1 MKKRMKKILLSM
13 MTLTV
18 TAALCA
24 CGGGKGSESSAG
36 GNDSEE
42 TKTAVSA
49 ETETSSTPQAG
60 GEVTVG
66 IAQDLDSLD
75 PHKMAYAGTREVLFN
90 VFEGLVKPDPNGDL
104 IPAVASDYQM
114 SEDGKVYTFTLRDGI
129 TFHDGTPVTVEDVK
143 YSIERYAELQGAD
156 SAFSILESV
165 ETPDGST
172 VVVNLNEG
180 NTEFLASLTL
190 AIVPQSNEA
199 NFDTNPIGT
208 GPFKFVSF
216 TPGQSFVVEAY
227 DGYWKEDCP
236 YLDKV
241 TFQIVADADTAITQ
255 LQAGTLDIYQ
265 YLTADQASTLTSGFN
280 ILEGSV
286 NYVQGMFL
294 NNDFEPFQD
303 VRVRQ
308 ALCYA
313 VDKDMIN
320 EFLFGGKS
328 HTIGT
333 HMIPSFKKYYNE
345 ETEGVYTR
353 DVEKAKELLSEA
365 GYGDGF
371 EFTITVPNNY
381 APHEGTAQI
390 IVENLKEMG
399 ITATINTVEFSTW
412 YDEVYT
418 QRNYEATIV
427 AVDGTLAPSSWM
439 TKNYSTD
446 PNNFTNYSN
455 EEFDDVY
462 SRALASTDDAE
473 KTELYKEAQMILAED
488 AASVYIQDPA
498 NLVAV
503 SDKLG
508 GYVFYPISAQD
519 MSVVYYEQ

>member
-13 MTLTV
+13 LTLTV

-24 CGGGKGSESSAG
+24 CSGGKRSESFAD

-49 ETETSSTPQAG
+49 ETEPSSTPKKG

-90 VFEGLVKPDPNGDL
+90 VFEGLVKPDSNGDL
-104 IPAVASDYQM
+104 VPAVASDYQM
-114 SEDGKVYTFTLRDGI
+114 TDDGKVYTFTLRDGI

-143 YSIERYAELQGAD
+143 YSIERYAEIQGGD

-165 ETPDGST
+165 ETPDDST
-172 VVVNLNEG
+172 VVVNLSEG

-190 AIVPQSNEA
+190 AILPESNEA
-199 NFDTNPIGT
+199 NFDTRPIGT

-241 TFQIVADADTAITQ
+241 TFQIVADADTALTQ

-265 YLTADQASTLTSGFN
+265 YLTYDQAATLTDGFN
-280 ILEGSV
+280 VLEGSV

-303 VRVRQ
+303 ARVRQ
-308 ALCYA
+308 AVCYA
-313 VDKDMIN
+313 VDRDMIN
-320 EFLFGGKS
+320 DFLFGGKS
-328 HTIGT
+328 HVIGT

-345 ETEGVYTR
+345 ETESVYTH
-353 DVEKAKELLSEA
+353 DVEKAKALLAEA
-365 GYGDGF
+365 GYENGF
-371 EFTITVPNNY
+371 ELTITVPNNY
-381 APHEGTAQI
+381 APHAGTAQI
-390 IVENLKEMG
+390 IVENLKEVG
-399 ITATINTVEFSTW
+399 ITATIDTVEFSTW

-418 QRNYEATIV
+418 QRNYEASIV
-427 AVDGTLAPSSWM
+427 AVDGTLAPGSWM
-439 TKNYSTD
+439 TRNASDD
-446 PNNFTNYSN
+446 PNNFTNYDN
-455 EEFDDVY
+455 AEFDDVF
-462 SRALASTDDAE
+462 SRALTSTDDAE
-473 KTELYKEAQMILAED
+473 KTALYKEAQMILATD

-503 SDKLG
+503 NDELD

-519 MSVVYYEQ
+519 MSVVYFKQ